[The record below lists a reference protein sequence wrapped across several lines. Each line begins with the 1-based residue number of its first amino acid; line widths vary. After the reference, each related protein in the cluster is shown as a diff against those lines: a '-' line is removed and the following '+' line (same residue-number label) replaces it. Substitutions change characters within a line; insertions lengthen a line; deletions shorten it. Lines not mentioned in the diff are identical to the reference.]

1 MLLPRRN
8 LDLGVNQITSLAGV
22 AFDFLKCD
30 VWIEDIPGGCPVT
43 PVAYPLLNLAKNQ
56 ITSLKNAIFRGS
68 IG

>member
-30 VWIEDIPGGCPVT
+30 VWIEDIVGGC